1 MIVRVRGVKKTRSA
15 AGQVYY
21 YHRATK
27 TRIRAKPNTAEFAAE
42 VARLNKRGAAA
53 VLPEAGTFGALV
65 AAYRASP
72 EFQNL
77 ADRTRSDYQSV
88 LDWLRG
94 IDGMPIMQLDGPAMV
109 AIRDRAFAQ
118 RKRRFANH
126 VLQVLGTILNWGRPR
141 KLSAGNPLIGMRN
154 VKIARPRDLPRANRP
169 WSDGETVAVLEA
181 AAGGLRLALA
191 LACYAGMRG
200 GDIVRVTWA
209 IYDGKTLEWRQGKT
223 GDPVWLPAL
232 LELRAILD
240 EAQRIAPTIVTSA
253 YGRPLTE
260 AGLRKAFH
268 TLVLRLERDRRV
280 APGLTLHGRRHTLG
294 DELANL
300 GADPRIIQAVLGHR
314 SMAASLHYSA
324 GADRRRAASAAIELL
339 EKRSRK

>member
-1 MIVRVRGVKKTRSA
+1 MIVRVRGVKRTRSA
-15 AGQVYY
+15 AGRVYY

-27 TRIRAKPNTAEFAAE
+27 NRIKAKPNAAEFAAE
-42 VARLNKRGAAA
+42 VARLDKGSAA
-53 VLPEAGTFGALV
+53 VLPQAGTFGGLV
-65 AAYRASP
+65 AAYRAAP
-72 EFQNL
+72 EFQKL

-94 IDGMPIMQLDGPAMV
+94 IDRMPIIQLDGPAML

-118 RKRRFANH
+118 RRRRFANH
-126 VLQVLGTILNWGRPR
+126 VVQVLGTILNWGRPR
-141 KLSAGNPLIGMRN
+141 NLSAGNPLIGMRN
-154 VKIARPRDLPRANRP
+154 IKIARPRDLPRANRP
-169 WSDGETVAVLEA
+169 WTDAETTTVLEA

-232 LELRAILD
+232 PELRAILD
-240 EAQRIAPTIVTSA
+240 EAKPIAPTIVTSA
-253 YGRPLTE
+253 YGRPWTE
-260 AGLRKAFH
+260 AGLRKAFR
-268 TLVLRLERDRRV
+268 TLILRLARDRKI

-294 DELANL
+294 EPRCRPPNDPSRS
-300 GADPRIIQAVLGHR
+300 GAPEHGRF
-314 SMAASLHYSA
+314 ASLQ
-324 GADRRRAASAAIELL
+324 RRRGSATSRI
-339 EKRSRK
+339 RSRRAT